1 MFLPPADVSSLP
13 SQCHICPPPCIYFT
27 GGIKPMTHIDG
38 CFLDKRRMQHV
49 YILNGRSG
57 MGKTQVALK
66 YAQTRRRFFSEILFI
81 DGSSIDTVKK
91 SYISF
96 IVSKH
101 RGATMEDSLR
111 WLSTNKTNWLV
122 IFDGANTPEL
132 EFRSLLPS
140 CGHGNVIITTQRSTF
155 PSSSEWP
162 RSESRLARMN
172 QEDALDLLAKITGR
186 ALPLTSSSPELL
198 HLIEIVQHVP
208 LSLTSA
214 GLYLKKHS
222 TISID
227 ESCGLYRED
236 IRKRLTRQ
244 TTQSQLQRTSF
255 QELVRATCTI
265 NFLGL
270 NHHASNLLQV
280 LVFLHH
286 RGISEEIFQR
296 AAEGLSTYSS
306 ILPPTE
312 TETRVRSFLKTLIVP
327 FLDDENNWNST
338 KFAYQMAELL
348 DSSFLELPQP
358 GGLYSIPPCVH
369 SSIAETQVQDTQFL
383 CRVATHLLALAVD
396 STREDDEELGF
407 RRQISAHVNS
417 VLIQGENI
425 SLDEAA
431 RFVLVYVANGRL
443 EEAETL
449 QLEVVEFRKRMLGEG
464 HHLTLDSQEQLD
476 TIYNL
481 QGKVGPDAH
490 SNDEDS
496 LTSLSHSQ
504 LSRRPRVV
512 HNRISALNDIVKH
525 FTLVARLRDL
535 THELGPCLV
544 TRTSWGGLGDVYRTV
559 MRDGTEIAVKT
570 LRPGWSKPDNK
581 ITKYTAREIAA
592 WSKLDHPNI
601 LEFLGLAVFQ
611 NQLVMISP
619 WMHCGDVVE
628 YAKRRGANRC
638 SLCLQLSS
646 AVAYMHSM
654 RVVHGDIKGAN
665 ALVSEDGIVKLTD
678 FGLTIVQDPDV
689 YISITEKGGGT
700 ERWMAPELL
709 LEDTA
714 VRSEK
719 ADVYALGM
727 TFLEI
732 FTGLPPFSNVRRNC
746 AVVAM
751 ITRGEKVKYPEELLL
766 YTRHSDRVW
775 DILQQCW
782 QWKPS
787 DRPTAE
793 QVKEGFYEIM

>member
-1 MFLPPADVSSLP
+1 MPRLEDD
-13 SQCHICPPPCIYFT
+13 Y
-27 GGIKPMTHIDG
+27 
-38 CFLDKRRMQHV
+38 
-49 YILNGRSG
+49 
-57 MGKTQVALK
+57 
-66 YAQTRRRFFSEILFI
+66 ILFI

-101 RGATMEDSLR
+101 RGTAMEDSLR
-111 WLSTNKTNWLV
+111 WLSMSKTNWLV
-122 IFDGANTPEL
+122 ILDGANTPEL
-132 EFRSLLPS
+132 EFRNLLPS
-140 CGHGNVIITTQRSTF
+140 CGHGNVIVTTQRSIF

-186 ALPLTSSSPELL
+186 AFPSTSSSPELL
-198 HLIEIVQHVP
+198 DLIEIAQHVP
-208 LSLTSA
+208 ISLTLA

-222 TISID
+222 TTSID

-236 IRKRLTRQ
+236 LSKHLTIQ
-244 TTQSQLQRTSF
+244 NAQSQLQRTSF

-270 NHHASNLLQV
+270 NHHAFNLLQV

-312 TETRVRSFLKTLIVP
+312 TETRVRSFLKMLIDP
-327 FLDDENNWNST
+327 FLDDEDNWNST
-338 KFAYQMAELL
+338 SFTDQMAELH
-348 DSSFLELPQP
+348 DSFFLELPQP
-358 GGLYSIPPCVH
+358 GGLNLYSIPPCIH
-369 SSIAETQVQDTQFL
+369 ATIAETLVQDTQFF
-383 CRVATHLLALAVD
+383 CRVATHLLALAI
-396 STREDDEELGF
+396 SPTREDDEELRF

-431 RFVLVYVANGRL
+431 RFVLVYIANGQL

-449 QLEVVEFRKRMLGEG
+449 QLEVVEFRKRMLGED
-464 HHLTLDSQEQLD
+464 HPLTLDSQKQLD

-481 QGKVGPDAH
+481 QGKIGPDAH
-490 SNDEDS
+490 SNEEDS
-496 LTSLSHSQ
+496 LTSLSYSQ

-512 HNRISALNDIVKH
+512 HNRISVSLQRITANTALNDIVKH
-525 FTLVARLRDL
+525 FTLVAHLRDL

-570 LRPGWSKPDNK
+570 LRPGRSKPDSK

-619 WMHCGDVVE
+619 WMHCGDIIE
-628 YAKRRGANRC
+628 YAKQRGVNRC

-646 AVAYMHSM
+646 AVTYMHSM

-751 ITRGEKVKYPEELLL
+751 IIRGEKVKYPEELSL

-793 QVKEGFYEIM
+793 QIKEGFYEIM